1 MNKSIINIKFT
12 NGDNYKFKGVVSI
25 LIDELN
31 DAEKDYLPISKNMYV
46 MKKNILYIE
55 ILESEEEK

>member
-1 MNKSIINIKFT
+1 MNKSTINIKFT

-55 ILESEEEK
+55 ILESEEI